1 MGFIV
6 LRLFKGGSMK
16 QRLWQVASCLAALIA
31 WGIFSRFY
39 GYYFA
44 IHPSETFLVP
54 RSVLNV
60 ILFFAYG
67 SYGKFLE
74 DFGIGMLISLLF
86 IYAQQVSAEGNF
98 NRGARRLSPWLW
110 STGIMVLVFLAMW
123 RFNQGQPAWSFLQP
137 VNFQFSWLGELGFS
151 LGFGLCIFAILFGA
165 PALKRPFEWRP
176 LRWIGLIS
184 FSLYMWHL
192 PLLIFFMTSVENH
205 LHGWN
210 PAAAFSLYWLWALL
224 GIIPFSVL
232 SYLLV
237 EKPGVAIG
245 EKLWRRLEK
254 QQQLPD
260 KQAASAAANPE
271 LENGAT
277 IERTLVK

>member
-1 MGFIV
+1 
-6 LRLFKGGSMK
+6 MK
-16 QRLWQVASCLAALIA
+16 QRLWRVVSCLAALIA

-44 IHPSETFLVP
+44 LRPSETFLVP

-86 IYAQQVSAEGNF
+86 IYAQQVSAEGKF
-98 NRGARRLSPWLW
+98 NRGARRLTPWLW
-110 STGIMVLVFLAMW
+110 GTGIMVLVFLAMW

-137 VNFQFSWLGELGFS
+137 LNSQFFWLGELGFS
-151 LGFGLCIFAILFGA
+151 LGFGLCIFSILFGA

-224 GIIPFSVL
+224 GIIPFSAL

-237 EKPGVAIG
+237 EKPGVAFG

-260 KQAASAAANPE
+260 KQAASAAANSEP
-271 LENGAT
+271 ENGAT